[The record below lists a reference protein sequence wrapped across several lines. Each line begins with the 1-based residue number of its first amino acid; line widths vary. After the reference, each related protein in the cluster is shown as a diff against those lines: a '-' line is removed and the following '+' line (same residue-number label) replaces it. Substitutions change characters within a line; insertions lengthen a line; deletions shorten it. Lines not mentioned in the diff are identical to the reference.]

1 MPDKVR
7 RREQPT
13 VLVIDDD
20 EVSLEVI
27 RVMLDSAGYRVLR
40 APGGNE
46 ALKQV
51 AALPAGRGP
60 SIVLADLQMPG
71 LCGRE
76 LAMAMRALL
85 PKAMIVAMSATPGD
99 ENGYDGFVGKPFD
112 PASLQKLT
120 LERQRAGQRA
130 RGKTALLD
138 DPKAH
143 VLDDQI
149 YRKLQRMMPP
159 AALAEVYRVCIGD
172 ARTRAMEMR
181 ELASGDEENVQTMRR
196 LAHSIKGG
204 AGMVGARLL
213 AKAAAQIELG
223 SYRKDDLPDLINN
236 LLDCCDQ
243 LQRILMSKVKAG

>member
-7 RREQPT
+7 SREQPT

-27 RVMLDSAGYRVLR
+27 SVMLDSAGYRVLQ
-40 APGGNE
+40 APAGDK
-46 ALKQV
+46 ALKQL
-51 AALPAGRGP
+51 AGLPAGSGP
-60 SIVLADLQMPG
+60 SVVLADLRMPG

-76 LAMAMRALL
+76 LALAIRALL

-99 ENGYDGFVGKPFD
+99 EDGYDGFVGKPFH

-120 LERQRAGQRA
+120 LQRQRAGQRA
-130 RGKTALLD
+130 RGKTAPLD
-138 DPKAH
+138 DPKAP
-143 VLDDQI
+143 VLDEQI
-149 YRKLQRMMPP
+149 YSKLQRMMP
-159 AALAEVYRVCIGD
+159 AASLAEVYRVCIGD
-172 ARTRAMEMR
+172 ARTRALEMR
-181 ELASGDEENVQTMRR
+181 DLVSKDKADAQTLRR

-213 AKAAAQIELG
+213 AKTAAQIELG
-223 SYRKDDLPDLINN
+223 SYRKDDLPDSINN